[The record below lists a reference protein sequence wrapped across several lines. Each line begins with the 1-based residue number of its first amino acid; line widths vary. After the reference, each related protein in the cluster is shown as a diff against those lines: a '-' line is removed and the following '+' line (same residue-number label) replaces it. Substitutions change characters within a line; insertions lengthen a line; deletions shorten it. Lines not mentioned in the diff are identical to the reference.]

1 MAFQVGTQVRPELG
15 RADLRGFERSGQYIG
30 QALANLGQEIGA
42 GIKAKQ
48 AKKEKRDTKKRRSE
62 YIYGLSQSETG
73 LGASLRELGVT
84 DEDSA
89 GLVVETLGDSFVP
102 VLSAVQEQIAI
113 NEDKKVLQTAVA
125 VNTDTEGKVEW
136 DNVTSS
142 YIELGGS
149 DPAGLAKLTEQYKEP
164 FTARAYT
171 VEGPDGIEVPVL
183 QTSEGQVQEITT
195 TDASDSPKD
204 IASEL
209 VGRFGSFDE
218 IPEEVRNK
226 MTGQERTEARKIS
239 KSLAPATST
248 VRETPAQ
255 EAMSEEIGK
264 SLAKWPLGG
273 YAQAQSN
280 LNTYD
285 NLITGLNSGE
295 YTTRTLADFAPESLG
310 LDDDIRAIFN
320 PGGQAAVD
328 RVRQVLFQGLKD
340 TLGNQFTQREAER
353 LVSAS
358 YNPKLEPEE
367 NIRRLT
373 SARNVLQATIEA
385 KNAMYEHLASGGSI
399 STYQGVSPRQVLLSG
414 IKDVEQ
420 EFASDQAA
428 GGFLA
433 PSGIQIRSK
442 RPKK

>member
-15 RADLRGFERSGQYIG
+15 RADLSGFERSGQYIG

-42 GIKAKQ
+42 GIENYQKNKTITATSLAQ
-48 AKKEKRDTKKRRSE
+48 LEA
-62 YIYGLSQSETG
+62 
-73 LGASLRELGVT
+73 LGATNPEAIAAVKA
-84 DEDSA
+84 A
-89 GLVVETLGDSFVP
+89 GGDLAKSYANIEKGDYRQRDVLSTLG
-102 VLSAVQEQIAI
+102 AM
-113 NEDKKVLQTAVA
+113 QTYV
-125 VNTDTEGKVEW
+125 
-136 DNVTSS
+136 
-142 YIELGGS
+142 
-149 DPAGLAKLTEQYKEP
+149 TEQDRQRQIKTQEIEQKIKLAQLKDLEKGP

-171 VEGPDGIEVPVL
+171 VEGPGGTEVPVL
-183 QTSEGQVQEITT
+183 QTSEQQVQQLKT
-195 TDASDSPKD
+195 TDASDSPKE

-226 MTGQERTEARKIS
+226 MTGQEITEARKIS

-264 SLAKWPLGG
+264 SIAKWPIGG

-280 LNTYD
+280 LDTYD
-285 NLITGLNSGE
+285 NLIAGLTSGE
-295 YTTRTLADFAPESLG
+295 YTTRTIADFAPESLG
-310 LDDDIRAIFN
+310 LDDDIRAIVN
-320 PGGQAAVD
+320 PRGQAAVD

-420 EFASDQAA
+420 EFASDQAV

-433 PSGIQIRSK
+433 PSGITIRSK
-442 RPKK
+442 RPTK